1 MTPAAGSDAASKS
14 NQTGGTLGTFAGVF
28 TPSILT
34 ILGIILFMRL
44 GYVVGSAGL
53 GRALIILALANG
65 ISVLTTFSLSA
76 VATNLRVRGGGDYYL
91 ISRTLG
97 LEFGGAIG
105 IVLYLAQSVSIAFYC
120 IGFAEVTTDLL
131 QLEWKFFPQLIAA
144 AAVAFLFVFAW
155 LGADW
160 ATRFQFVVMSILI
173 LALISFFIGG
183 FIRWDGA
190 RLMQNWTAPD
200 SAPDFWIVFAIFF
213 PAVTGFT
220 QGVSM
225 SGDLKDPGKSLPLGT
240 FWAVGISI
248 VVYFVAAFVLAAALP
263 QSTLISDYA
272 AMQRTAVVGF
282 IIVAG
287 VVAATLSSAMASFLG
302 APRILQSL
310 AGDRIFPFL
319 LPFAK
324 GYGPTGNPRRGVLL
338 STGIAYAT
346 IALGNLNLIAPV
358 VSMFFL
364 ISYGLLNYATYYEA
378 RSASP
383 SFRPRFRWFDAR
395 ASLAGALACFSAMLA
410 IDPIAGLVAI
420 VVLFAVYQYLRRTAG
435 PARWADSRRSYHLQ
449 RTRRHLLAAAS
460 EPEHPR
466 YWRPQILLFSDDS
479 RRRRNLL
486 RVAGW
491 IQGESGFTTVV
502 KILKY
507 EGLKTLKLKEETV
520 TDLKRDIQAAGL
532 EAFPLV
538 VTSTDIDSAVGT
550 LVQASGI
557 GPVRPNTLL
566 LNWIERSK
574 SWLVYIQQMYARSLR
589 TAFRYG
595 CNLMVLNASP
605 EDWDRLETVSP
616 GDRCIDVWW
625 RGDAT
630 SRLMLLL
637 AYLVSRNPAW
647 EEARIR
653 VLSCKDN
660 PGSAATAEDLEHLLQ
675 EVRIDA
681 EAVIVEGGGED
692 YEGLVA
698 ASAEATIAF
707 VPFRLGADRLMDP
720 SGAPMERILPRL
732 PITLMV
738 LAAEDI
744 DLDAAP
750 EEGVAGDMAAAR
762 DSLADSEKRVRSAE
776 KEVAEAAQSAAQIQ
790 TELQRLHAGEKP
802 GPDAEKL
809 TRELA
814 DAEGLLDQAKRKLA
828 KLNAKAENAK
838 KSAESLGVEA
848 DENGDGDK

>member
-1 MTPAAGSDAASKS
+1 MTRQSTSDEPSKS
-14 NQTGGTLGTFAGVF
+14 NPPGGTLGTFAGVF

-53 GRALIILALANG
+53 GRAMIILALANG

-76 VATNLRVRGGGDYYL
+76 VATNLRVKGGGDYYL

-97 LEFGGAIG
+97 LEFGGSIG

-120 IGFAEVTTDLL
+120 IGFAEVTADIL

-160 ATRFQFVVMSILI
+160 ATRFQFGVMAILI
-173 LALISFFIGG
+173 LALISFFVGG
-183 FIRWDGA
+183 MWHWDAGLLV
-190 RLMQNWTAPD
+190 RNWGPPE

-248 VVYFVAAFVLAAALP
+248 VVYFLAALVFAGALP
-263 QSTLISDYA
+263 QSELISDYA
-272 AMQRTAVVGF
+272 AMQRVAAVAF

-324 GYGPTGNPRRGVLL
+324 GSGLSGNPRRGVLL
-338 STGIAYAT
+338 STVIAYAT

-383 SFRPRFRWFDAR
+383 SFRPRFRWYDAR
-395 ASLAGALACFSAMLA
+395 ASLVGALACLGAMLA
-410 IDPIAGLVAI
+410 IDPLAGILAIA
-420 VVLFAVYQYLRRTAG
+420 VLFAVYQYLQRTSG

-460 EPEHPR
+460 EEEHPR
-466 YWRPQILLFSDDS
+466 YWRPQILLFSSDPH
-479 RRRRNLL
+479 RRRNLM

-502 KILKY
+502 KIVKY
-507 EGLKTLKLKEETV
+507 EGLQTLKTKEETLAE
-520 TDLKRDIQAAGL
+520 LKRDIQTAGL
-532 EAFPLV
+532 DAFPLV
-538 VTSTDIDSAVGT
+538 VASPDVESALGT
-550 LVQASGI
+550 IVQAAGI
-557 GPVRPNTLL
+557 GPVRANTLL

-574 SWLVYIQQMYARSLR
+574 SWLAYIQQMYGRSLR
-589 TAFRYG
+589 MAFRYG

-605 EDWDRLETVSP
+605 EGWDRLEAVS
-616 GDRCIDVWW
+616 GRDKCIDVWW
-625 RGDAT
+625 SGDAT

-637 AYLVSRNPAW
+637 AYLVRRNPDW
-647 EEARIR
+647 EDARIR
-653 VLSCKDN
+653 VLSGKE
-660 PGSAATAEDLEHLLQ
+660 PAGSKTTVEGLETLLQ
-675 EVRIDA
+675 EVRIEA
-681 EAVIVEGGGED
+681 EPVIVDSTHGALDEMI
-692 YEGLVA
+692 A

-707 VPFRLGADRLMDP
+707 VPFRLREDRLVDP
-720 SGAPMERILPRL
+720 AGGSMERLLPRL

-750 EEGVAGDMAAAR
+750 EEGPAADMAAAR
-762 DSLADSEKRVRSAE
+762 DALADAEKRIRSAE
-776 KEVAEAAQSAAQIQ
+776 KEVADAAHAVGQIKA
-790 TELQRLHAGEKP
+790 ERQRLQVEGKSAS
-802 GPDAEKL
+802 DLEKL
-809 TRELA
+809 TQELS
-814 DAEGLLDQAKRKLA
+814 DAEGILEQAKRKLA
-828 KLNAKAENAK
+828 KVQAKAETARK
-838 KSAESLGVEA
+838 EADSLGIEA
-848 DENGDGDK
+848 AENDEPDQ